1 MPCKAVEW
9 PFFNF
14 SCTKWKYFLSMSSDR
29 TVRLCQRQQNCSFKE
44 AMYRVCSGE
53 STHWLKIFKPLPRET
68 PCVSVWERAH
78 LQTGVWHKN
87 YLLYIKKKRKATA
100 GREKTIITKEDTD
113 KEKIKKERVP
123 EWNLSWGQ
131 PRSLLCCTFA
141 PVSYRLIIARLLFSK
156 ELSDFF
162 FWCLSVFSHSNIC
175 CCVALYPA
183 KLC

>member
-1 MPCKAVEW
+1 MQTITSQLITYRAMPCKAVEW

-87 YLLYIKKKRKATA
+87 YLLYIKKKKKSNSRKSENNNHK
-100 GREKTIITKEDTD
+100 GRHRQREN
-113 KEKIKKERVP
+113 KKREG
-123 EWNLSWGQ
+123 SWVK
-131 PRSLLCCTFA
+131 SLLRPTPLSTLLHICTCF
-141 PVSYRLIIARLLFSK
+141 
-156 ELSDFF
+156 LSTNY
-162 FWCLSVFSHSNIC
+162 SP
-175 CCVALYPA
+175 PA
-183 KLC
+183 F